1 MITRAVSAIRPPRC
15 RILRYGSRGICTA
28 VVNNNNPLGKIAGE
42 LCEQAVQRCFLIQS
56 GYDKSKLVGPHH
68 ACDLPTSKIISDI
81 QSFSLRLANAPDKS
95 GALARRISAEWRKM
109 SLFHSTTKER
119 RIYRNRPG

>member
-56 GYDKSKLVGPHH
+56 EYDKSKLVGPHH

-81 QSFSLRLANAPDKS
+81 QSFSLRLANAPDLS
-95 GALARRISAEWRKM
+95 RGRWQDGYVPNGGR
-109 SLFHSTTKER
+109 
-119 RIYRNRPG
+119 